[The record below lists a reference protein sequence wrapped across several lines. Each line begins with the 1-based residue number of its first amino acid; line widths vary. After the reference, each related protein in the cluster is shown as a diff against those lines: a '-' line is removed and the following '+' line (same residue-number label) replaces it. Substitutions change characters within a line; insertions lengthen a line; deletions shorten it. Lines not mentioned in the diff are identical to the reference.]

1 MLRFAKWSAGTVL
14 ALAIAVYLGVC
25 AYMFAIQRS
34 LIFRPD
40 TNDISSAVSMVPG
53 AEAIHIGTSD
63 GERLVA
69 WWKPARDA
77 SHPVYLYLHGN
88 GANLARRAA
97 RFNALTA
104 EGAGLLALS
113 WRGYG
118 GSTGEPS
125 EAGMRLDAEAGHV
138 WLASAAIPPRR
149 IILFGESLG
158 TGVATWLAARRPAA
172 GLILDS
178 PYASIVEIGVRRY
191 PWLPVRLLARDR
203 FDALK
208 EAGQVRVPVLASIC
222 RNDWLTPADDAL
234 RLMAAFPQRPDYR
247 IIERR
252 CHVPPLGEVILPAL
266 PAFMARLGLPAP

>member
-1 MLRFAKWSAGTVL
+1 VKRWAKWSAGSVLGL
-14 ALAIAVYLGVC
+14 ALTAYLGIC

-34 LIFRPD
+34 LVFRPD
-40 TNDISSAVSMVPG
+40 TSDISSAVSMVPG
-53 AEAIHIGTSD
+53 AEALRLVTND

-69 WWKPARDA
+69 WWKPPADAAR
-77 SHPVYLYLHGN
+77 PVYLYLHGN

-97 RFNALTA
+97 RYNALTA
-104 EGAGLLALS
+104 NGAGLLALS

-125 EAGMRLDAEAGHV
+125 EAGMRRDAEAGHA
-138 WLASAAIPPRR
+138 WLAGAGIEPRR

-178 PYASIVEIGVRRY
+178 PYASIVEIGARRY

-203 FDALK
+203 FDAVA
-208 EAGQVRVPVLASIC
+208 EAGKVRVPVLASIC
-222 RNDWLTPADDAL
+222 RNDWLTPSEDAL
-234 RLMAAFPQRPDYR
+234 RLMSAFPQPPEYR

-252 CHVPPLGEVILPAL
+252 CHVPPLSEALLPAL
-266 PAFMARLGLPAP
+266 PAFLAQLGLPAP